1 MLLNGSG
8 GVEEPAKFMS
18 DTIWVVDDDE
28 SIRDLL
34 GHMLRD
40 LGYRVELFSH
50 GKAALSRM
58 DAKSPDVFMVDM
70 RMPEMNGMDLTR
82 AILEKDPRAIVI
94 ILTSDPSIE
103 DAVEAIQI
111 GASDYLSKPF
121 ITVQIQIRVERQLG
135 KRRLQTRLKR
145 MRMATR
151 TLAETLPI
159 WIILGMVAAQYLW

>member
-1 MLLNGSG
+1 
-8 GVEEPAKFMS
+8 MS
-18 DTIWVVDDDE
+18 DTIWVVDDDK
-28 SIRDLL
+28 SVRDFL
-34 GHMLRD
+34 GLMLGD
-40 LGYRVELFSH
+40 LGYRVELFGQ
-50 GKAALSRM
+50 GKDILSRL
-58 DAKSPDVFMVDM
+58 DTESPDVFMVDM

-94 ILTSDPSIE
+94 ILTSNPSIE

-121 ITVQIQIRVERQLG
+121 ATTQIQIRVERLLG

-145 MRMATR
+145 MRIATR

-159 WIILGMVAAQYLW
+159 WIILGMLAARYLW